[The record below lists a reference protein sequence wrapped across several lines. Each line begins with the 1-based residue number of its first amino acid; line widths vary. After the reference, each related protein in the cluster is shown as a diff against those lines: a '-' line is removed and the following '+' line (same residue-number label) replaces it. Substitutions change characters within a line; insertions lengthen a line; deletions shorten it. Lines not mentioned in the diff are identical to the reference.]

1 MGKQVVLLLTGT
13 VNPNNMS
20 FTKLLDVDSR
30 KAQYLEAIR
39 FWLKKVDVPI
49 VFVENSGYSLA
60 SYFEKEIA
68 ANRLEM
74 LDFEGNN
81 YTRNLGKGYGELLI
95 LEYAYLH
102 SKKVREADFIFKVT
116 GRHRILNFSSF
127 LKQYEQYSDMHVMVK
142 FYGFLKNCDSR
153 FFGFVPSFIPDYL
166 VNYKDVVNDSKD
178 IFFENIL
185 SVHQA
190 IASGYNFR
198 PFKTLPRLQ
207 GSSGTFGVKYNSNYF
222 SWLRH
227 NTEYL
232 LKHSIF
238 K

>member
-20 FTKLLDVDSR
+20 FTKLLDADSR

-39 FWLKKVDVPI
+39 FWLKRVDVPI

-60 SYFEKEIA
+60 PFFEKEIA
-68 ANRLEM
+68 ANKLEM

-102 SKKVREADFIFKVT
+102 SKKIREADFIFKVT

-127 LKQYEQYSDMHVMVK
+127 LKQYKQCSDIHIMVK
-142 FYGFLKNCDSR
+142 FYGYLKNCDSR
-153 FFGFVPSFIPDYL
+153 FFGFSDW
-166 VNYKDVVNDSKD
+166 NS
-178 IFFENIL
+178 EN
-185 SVHQA
+185 
-190 IASGYNFR
+190 
-198 PFKTLPRLQ
+198 P
-207 GSSGTFGVKYNSNYF
+207 
-222 SWLRH
+222 
-227 NTEYL
+227 
-232 LKHSIF
+232 
-238 K
+238 